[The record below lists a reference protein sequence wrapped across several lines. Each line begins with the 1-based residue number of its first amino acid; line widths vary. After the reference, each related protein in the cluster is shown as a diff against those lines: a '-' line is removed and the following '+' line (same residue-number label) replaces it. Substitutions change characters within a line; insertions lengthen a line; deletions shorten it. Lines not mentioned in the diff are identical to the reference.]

1 MFVITRLSYQLCPSY
16 YSCNS
21 NLSLLQ
27 VSLKLV
33 AIAPTAAP
41 KATAT
46 VATITQWPCPD
57 VAPICATYAN
67 AGTGKIDNIV
77 NNNRAIIQPFS
88 IYARTR
94 NKVPLLHLLTIMP
107 YVPSLG
113 QRIAMLRSSPSTSSE
128 NFATLSH
135 TLGQMFIQLNL
146 V

>member
-57 VAPICATYAN
+57 VAPICATCAN

-77 NNNRAIIQPFS
+77 NKASTAVENAQQFLENNKSKDRDELKKIGVNS
-88 IYARTR
+88 IC
-94 NKVPLLHLLTIMP
+94 K
-107 YVPSLG
+107 
-113 QRIAMLRSSPSTSSE
+113 
-128 NFATLSH
+128 
-135 TLGQMFIQLNL
+135 
-146 V
+146 